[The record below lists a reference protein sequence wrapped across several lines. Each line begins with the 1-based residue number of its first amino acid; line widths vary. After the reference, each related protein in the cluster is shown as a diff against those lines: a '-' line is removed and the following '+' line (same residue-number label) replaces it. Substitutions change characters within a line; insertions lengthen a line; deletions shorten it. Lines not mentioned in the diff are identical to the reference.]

1 MKSLSQRLRGASVA
15 IVDDDPESIELFS
28 VVLEQAGAVVHAATR
43 AEEALSRVAK
53 WRPAV
58 VVIDIAMPVMDGL
71 TLLREIRR
79 LRPLRE
85 TPAIAISG
93 WGAARNR
100 EAALAAGF
108 QEYLEKPL
116 DPIELATRVAAL
128 VDANASA

>member
-1 MKSLSQRLRGASVA
+1 M
-15 IVDDDPESIELFS
+15 
-28 VVLEQAGAVVHAATR
+28 
-43 AEEALSRVAK
+43 SRVAK

-71 TLLREIRR
+71 ALLREIRR
-79 LRPLRE
+79 MPALRE

-128 VDANASA
+128 VDASASS